1 VEAGRLHLGGG
12 GDFAD
17 TMKQI
22 VRETDTAETLLNR
35 HAGYY

>member
-1 VEAGRLHLGGG
+1 VDAGRFHFGGG
-12 GDFAD
+12 RDFAD

-22 VRETDTAETLLNR
+22 VRETDTAETLLNH